1 MSSRKHERRNEAVP
15 DLVSAA
21 YLALARPEGE
31 DWQIVLDGLVAIVK
45 RFTER
50 KAADGRKITVIE
62 AQEVRLADMRGMI
75 EHMSANGRLSVV
87 FLLLPDDASRTVTDF
102 ANWLAEQAR
111 TTNFAAILVP
121 VGEPSR
127 RLVAA
132 FRQSAE
138 YPSANVAPA

>member
-1 MSSRKHERRNEAVP
+1 MSSRKDERRKEAVA
-15 DLVSAA
+15 DLVSTA

-31 DWQIVLDGLVAIVK
+31 DLQIVPDGPVAIVK
-45 RFTER
+45 RFTAR
-50 KAADGRKITVIE
+50 KAVDGRKITVIE
-62 AQEVRLADMRGMI
+62 ALEVRCADMRGMI

-87 FLLLPDDASRTVTDF
+87 FLLFPDDVSRTATDF

-111 TTNFAAILVP
+111 VTNFAAILVP

-132 FRQSAE
+132 FGQSAE
-138 YPSANVAPA
+138 YPSANVVPA